1 MARRKNVKRIDPRYF
16 LHETVNRGE
25 EEKEPGVGGQPPEW
39 ERKLAKSE
47 PKVARSKRRHVR
59 RLEDPDVDVEELE
72 EKRIGSMLDPKTY
85 KHPDPE
91 DPNWP
96 WKPGDSVEG
105 NRPHPYEAEPV
116 LGSLKKRPGESREEY
131 ERRIRKGKHRAQY
144 RLPDEGELDPYELE
158 ESWADDDA
166 GGYDRQWKAEQGYK
180 VKGPHVPAKNSRE
193 EQEER
198 ARERRRRRV
207 RGGELEEGCPHA
219 EEGDALDISSPGI
232 EVHVDDISNL
242 PPEEAFAAGLAAAKD
257 AIDHMLSVPE
267 QVPPEGEGPLQ
278 ERSRLNEAEG
288 ETPEDVAQRISN
300 MPAMFRHSVIN
311 DIRYM
316 AEGSKEM
323 IGYYPHVENH
333 VEFAQAVLRLMGE
346 G

>member
-16 LHETVNRGE
+16 LHETVNRG
-25 EEKEPGVGGQPPEW
+25 
-39 ERKLAKSE
+39 
-47 PKVARSKRRHVR
+47 
-59 RLEDPDVDVEELE
+59 EELE

-116 LGSLKKRPGESREEY
+116 MGSIKRRPGESREEY

-166 GGYDRQWKAEQGYK
+166 GGYNRQWKVEQGYK

-257 AIDHMLSVPE
+257 AIDHMLSGPE

>member
-1 MARRKNVKRIDPRYF
+1 MARRKNVKIIDPRYF
-16 LHETVNRGE
+16 LNETVNRNDDGS
-25 EEKEPGVGGQPPEW
+25 
-39 ERKLAKSE
+39 A
-47 PKVARSKRRHVR
+47 
-59 RLEDPDVDVEELE
+59 LE

-85 KHPDPE
+85 EHPDPE

-116 LGSLKKRPGESREEY
+116 MGSIKRRPGESREEY
-131 ERRIRKGKHRAQY
+131 DRRIRKGKHRAQY

-166 GGYDRQWKAEQGYK
+166 GGWQRQYQRDQGYR
-180 VKGPHVPAKNSRE
+180 VKGPVVPSSTTE
-193 EQEER
+193 DER
-198 ARERRRRRV
+198 KKRAADRRRRNR
-207 RGGELEEGCPHA
+207 EEDLEEGCPHA
-219 EEGDALDISSPGI
+219 ADGEDDPDADG
-232 EVHVDDISNL
+232 
-242 PPEEAFAAGLAAAKD
+242 AR
-257 AIDHMLSVPE
+257 
-267 QVPPEGEGPLQ
+267 Q
-278 ERSRLNEAEG
+278 ERSHLNEAEG

-300 MPAMFRHSVIN
+300 MPAMFRHSIIN

-333 VEFAQAVLRLMGE
+333 VEFAQAVLQLMGE

>member
-16 LHETVNRGE
+16 LNETVNRNDDGS
-25 EEKEPGVGGQPPEW
+25 
-39 ERKLAKSE
+39 A
-47 PKVARSKRRHVR
+47 
-59 RLEDPDVDVEELE
+59 LE

-85 KHPDPE
+85 EHPDPE

-158 ESWADDDA
+158 EELEEVNWPWKKKSKPATAPAPAPPREKSPAEEEEEARFKKAWAKTVS
-166 GGYDRQWKAEQGYK
+166 GGPD
-180 VKGPHVPAKNSRE
+180 VS
-193 EQEER
+193 
-198 ARERRRRRV
+198 
-207 RGGELEEGCPHA
+207 LSEEGCPHA

-300 MPAMFRHSVIN
+300 MPAMFRHSIIN

-333 VEFAQAVLRLMGE
+333 VEFAQEVLRLMGE

>member
-1 MARRKNVKRIDPRYF
+1 MARRKHVKRIDPRYF
-16 LHETVNRGE
+16 LHETVNRG
-25 EEKEPGVGGQPPEW
+25 
-39 ERKLAKSE
+39 
-47 PKVARSKRRHVR
+47 
-59 RLEDPDVDVEELE
+59 EELE

-116 LGSLKKRPGESREEY
+116 MGSIKRRPGESREEY

-166 GGYDRQWKAEQGYK
+166 GGYDRQWKVEQGYK

-257 AIDHMLSVPE
+257 AIDHMLSGPE
-267 QVPPEGEGPLQ
+267 QVPPEGGGALQ
-278 ERSRLNEAEG
+278 EIEYDPRGRHVVPTPGAASPQMVEWMTKHLDDLQASLDSLGERRDSALRWIVGAREDRRWVSLDGAETALKRQGHSLESAQKTMEFLRETVPASRFEE
-288 ETPEDVAQRISN
+288 E
-300 MPAMFRHSVIN
+300 
-311 DIRYM
+311 
-316 AEGSKEM
+316 
-323 IGYYPHVENH
+323 
-333 VEFAQAVLRLMGE
+333 
-346 G
+346 